1 MIKTIIQIVKKIV
14 FSSFLLY
21 GYNIL
26 VEPLGLII
34 PINLI
39 TVGFIS
45 IFGLPALFSLIL
57 IHVLVF

>member
-1 MIKTIIQIVKKIV
+1 MLKKIIQVIKKIV

-26 VEPLGLII
+26 VEPIGLII
-34 PINLI
+34 PINVI

-45 IFGLPALFSLIL
+45 IFGLPAIFSLIL
-57 IHVLVF
+57 IYVLVF